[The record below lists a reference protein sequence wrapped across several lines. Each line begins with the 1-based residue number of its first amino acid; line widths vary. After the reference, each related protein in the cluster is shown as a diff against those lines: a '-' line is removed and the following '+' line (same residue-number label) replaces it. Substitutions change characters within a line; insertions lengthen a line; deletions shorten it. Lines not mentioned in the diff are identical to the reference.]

1 MAPPVPPA
9 PAASSALT
17 LRMALR
23 NARRSWRRS
32 LLTAA
37 AITIGTALLHVG
49 MAWQNGV
56 LDGALN
62 QATRVAGHVRVVTTR
77 YADREAVYPLAENL
91 PRTDPLLAAIN
102 GLPGARAYAR
112 LALPATVSVGDTIG
126 EEFTLVQGAANAY
139 YTEVLQLDRYLYQG
153 RMIAEGAA
161 GDKEVVVGRTVAED
175 AGLKLGDEVVFLGQT
190 QDGSLS
196 PIKQTVVG
204 ISDFGSRQQNKMV
217 YISLEK
223 ARYMADIP
231 EGATEIVA
239 FAEDRALAV
248 PLADRIRALPAAQAA
263 AQPGAPLAV
272 QAWNQRKPWSDL
284 VRFITPIL
292 TIMASVIVGLT
303 GLVVLNTMLM
313 SVLERTAEIG
323 VLRALGMRR
332 SQTLTLFVTEA
343 LGIALVGGTLG
354 AILGTSGA
362 LYLQHYGVN
371 IGQGVSK
378 LPAAIPLT
386 STVYGLFE
394 PINLVYGMILSLL
407 MAVFGSLLPAWR
419 ASRIEPVE
427 AMRQRR

>member
-1 MAPPVPPA
+1 MALPLT
-9 PAASSALT
+9 AA
-17 LRMALR
+17 MALR

-62 QATRVAGHVRVVTTR
+62 QATRVAGHVRIVTTR

-102 GLPGARAYAR
+102 GLPDARAYAR

-126 EEFTLVQGAANAY
+126 EEFTLVQGASNAY
-139 YTEVLQLDRYLYQG
+139 FTEVLQLDRYLYQG
-153 RMIAEGAA
+153 RLIAEGAA

-175 AGLKLGDEVVFLGQT
+175 ASLKLGDEVVFLGQT

-239 FAEDRALAV
+239 FAPDRDLAI
-248 PLADRIRALPAAQAA
+248 PLADQIRALPALQAD
-263 AQPGAPLAV
+263 PPLAV
-272 QAWNQRKPWSDL
+272 QAWSQRRPWSDL

-332 SQTLTLFVTEA
+332 TQTLTLFVTEA
-343 LGIALVGGTLG
+343 LGIAIVGGVLGGVLG
-354 AILGTSGA
+354 AAGS
-362 LYLQHYGVN
+362 LYLQHFGVN

-394 PINLVYGMILSLL
+394 PINLVYGMFLSLL
-407 MAVFGSLLPAWR
+407 MALVGSVLPAWR